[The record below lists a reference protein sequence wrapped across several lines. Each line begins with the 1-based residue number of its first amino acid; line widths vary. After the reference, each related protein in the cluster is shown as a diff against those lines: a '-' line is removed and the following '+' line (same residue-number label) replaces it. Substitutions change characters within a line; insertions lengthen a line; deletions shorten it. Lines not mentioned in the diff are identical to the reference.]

1 MADLSERLIYLK
13 TSRDL
18 MQKDIAADLGIPLR
32 TYQRYEHGEREPQVA
47 MLIRMAD
54 YFQVSIDYLV
64 GRRDEG

>member
-64 GRRDEG
+64 GRRDEE